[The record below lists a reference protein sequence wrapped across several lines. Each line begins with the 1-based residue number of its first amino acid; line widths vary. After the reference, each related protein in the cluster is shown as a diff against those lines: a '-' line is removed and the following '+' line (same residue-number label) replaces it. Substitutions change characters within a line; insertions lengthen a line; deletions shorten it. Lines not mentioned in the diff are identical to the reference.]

1 MMSDSSG
8 GSQFWGHKWHV
19 IIFLPACCL
28 LQLDIHVVPH
38 FFFARRSRGCGGCRH
53 HVASRLVPSAVAMMV
68 VLFIGFCPSL
78 YPVMDKLVNS
88 VWVSSR
94 IYLKNHLH
102 SFRVGGQWAGTYLLY
117 FKLSHLPMFFNSSN
131 CQVFV
136 YLLCFLT
143 ASSVALFTIWSNRV
157 TIRLNFKS
165 ELK

>member
-1 MMSDSSG
+1 MSDSSG
-8 GSQFWGHKWHV
+8 CSQFWGRNWRV

-28 LQLDIHVVPH
+28 LRLDIHVVPH
-38 FFFARRSRGCGGCRH
+38 FFFAHRSRGCGGCRH
-53 HVASRLVPSAVAMMV
+53 HVAPHLVSSAVAMMV

-102 SFRVGGQWAGTYLLY
+102 SFGVGGQWAGTYLLF
-117 FKLSHLPMFFNSSN
+117 FKLSHLPMFFNSSY

-143 ASSVALFTIWSNRV
+143 AKFYCSLVVPSGPIG
-157 TIRLNFKS
+157 
-165 ELK
+165 